1 MKRNWIIMGVILIM
15 AGFAVFQA
23 VQTQQNKAAVP
34 EGVGPQPGLAAPALE
49 LPAFD
54 GQTYK
59 VGGKRDKPLLL
70 NFWASWCTPCRDEAP
85 DLTRLYNEYKDRF
98 DVYAVNVTV
107 QDEIANAR
115 DMVKEFDFKFP
126 VLLDYQGRSMD
137 AYQYKAIP
145 TNYLIDK
152 DGTVLEVLH
161 VIEPKYLEKRIIE
174 LSK

>member
-1 MKRNWIIMGVILIM
+1 M
-15 AGFAVFQA
+15 
-23 VQTQQNKAAVP
+23 
-34 EGVGPQPGLAAPALE
+34 
-49 LPAFD
+49 
-54 GQTYK
+54 
-59 VGGKRDKPLLL
+59 
-70 NFWASWCTPCRDEAP
+70 
-85 DLTRLYNEYKDRF
+85 
-98 DVYAVNVTV
+98 YAVNVTV